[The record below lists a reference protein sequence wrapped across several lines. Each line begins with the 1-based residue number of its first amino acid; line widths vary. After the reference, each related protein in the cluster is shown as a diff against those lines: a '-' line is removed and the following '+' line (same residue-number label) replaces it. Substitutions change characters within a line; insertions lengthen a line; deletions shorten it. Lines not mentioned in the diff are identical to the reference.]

1 MTLND
6 KKGVTL
12 PLKSF
17 MGSIMR
23 CKMKTKG
30 FALIVLPVFVFAILI
45 VSFCYASKVKVV
57 EGLIESVTSDYIK
70 VRGEYYNI
78 SDVPLLDSSG
88 KKVSKER
95 LRIGRKVEIF
105 FQGGRITSIL
115 IHEYM
120 VE

>member
-1 MTLND
+1 M
-6 KKGVTL
+6 
-12 PLKSF
+12 
-17 MGSIMR
+17 SIE
-23 CKMKTKG
+23 KNKIG
-30 FALIVLPVFVFAILI
+30 IILI
-45 VSFCYASKVKVV
+45 ALLVYVFMSVSFCYAEKVKVV

-88 KKVSKER
+88 KKVSKDR